1 MSTIHDLMR
10 HDMAYKKLF
19 EQAKSYA
26 LAYMDETPYRRVFPD
41 PETIADLAVFDEP
54 IPETPQSGEDIL
66 RQLDRYG
73 SPATVAQIGG
83 RYFGFVNGGVIP
95 TALAARWLSDAWD
108 QNPALYVIS
117 PVAAKLEQVCQRW
130 VAELLGFSKDT
141 VAGLVGGTS
150 VATLCGLAAAR
161 YAILT
166 RMGWDVNAGGMVGA
180 PAFRVV
186 ASEQAHGTVF
196 KALALL
202 GIGREQIEMV
212 PADDQGRMD
221 ASRIPELDTQTL
233 LILQAGNVNTGAFD
247 AFEDI
252 CETAGNAGAWVHVDG
267 AFGLWAAA
275 SRHRNHL
282 TRGTE
287 HADSWSVD
295 GHKTLNTPYDCGII
309 LCRHPEAL
317 VTAMQASG
325 AYIQFSDKRDGMLY
339 GPDMS
344 RRARSVELW
353 AALKFL
359 GKEGVAQLIDGLC
372 DRAGQF
378 AELLGENGFRILN
391 DVVFNQVLVAGA
403 SAGETEATLAGVQDS
418 GVCWCGGTTW
428 EGEPA
433 IRISVCSWATTAD
446 DVNACVD
453 AFAEARDAFRK
464 SG

>member
-10 HDMAYKKLF
+10 HDIAYKKLF

-26 LAYMDETPYRRVFPD
+26 LAYMDEAPYRRVFPD
-41 PETIADLAVFDEP
+41 PETIAGLAVFDEP
-54 IPETPQSGEDIL
+54 MPEAHQSGEDIL
-66 RQLDRYG
+66 RQLDQYG
-73 SPATVAQIGG
+73 SPATVSQIGG

-95 TALAARWLSDAWD
+95 TALAARWISDAWD

-117 PVAAKLEQVCQRW
+117 PVAAKLEHICQQW
-130 VAELLGFSKDT
+130 ITELLGLPKGT

-161 YAILT
+161 YALLK
-166 RMGWDVNAGGMVGA
+166 RMGWDVNTRGMAGA
-180 PAFRVV
+180 PALRVV

-202 GIGREQIEMV
+202 GFGREQIEMA
-212 PADDQGRMD
+212 PADGHGRMD
-221 ASRIPELDTQTL
+221 VSRIPYLNAHTL

-252 CETAGNAGAWVHVDG
+252 CRTADNAGAWVHVDG

-275 SRHRNHL
+275 SRQRNHL
-282 TRGTE
+282 TRGVE

-309 LCRHPEAL
+309 LCRDPEAL

-325 AYIQFSDKRDGMLY
+325 AYIQFSDERDGMLY

-378 AELLGENGFRILN
+378 AELLGQQDFRVLN
-391 DVVFNQVLVAGA
+391 DVVFNQVLIAGE
-403 SAGETEATLAGVQDS
+403 SAAETEATLTGVQES

-428 EGEPA
+428 KGQPA
-433 IRISVCSWATTAD
+433 IRISVCSWATSSD
-446 DVNACVD
+446 DVIASVD
-453 AFAEARDAFRK
+453 AFVEARDAFRL
-464 SG
+464 GG